1 MRRVEHSEP
10 GGAREGSGGQ
20 GFDARG
26 TDPARQIAMVMAACM
41 VRNTA
46 SPAMHVPA
54 LFMRTADLIIAF
66 LER

>member
-1 MRRVEHSEP
+1 MRRAEHSEP
-10 GGAREGSGGQ
+10 GGEREGGGGQ

-26 TDPARQIAMVMAACM
+26 TDPARQIAMVMAACT

-46 SPAMHVPA
+46 
-54 LFMRTADLIIAF
+54 LLMRTVDVIIAF